1 MRNSKVIVGTGF
13 ALAVLLIAAIA
24 IIGLRYMS
32 AIYHDMQ
39 EIVTVGNVKIDLVSR
54 LMVIGRDRSLSLN
67 RMVLLSDPFE
77 IDEESQRFAA
87 YAREFIVVREKLEA
101 MGLDPA
107 ERLALE
113 NVLAEVRI
121 SSGIQNQMV
130 EILQRGSRAEAQEFL
145 LGRAINAQRIVEK
158 RFNEIIL
165 LQREQAQAGYD
176 EATRSYHVAYIF
188 MWVLGLAAGLIAA
201 VIAVLVIRQTHLAE
215 TQLRDV
221 NANLEAKVASRTHD
235 LQASN
240 ERLQHT
246 IDMLSN
252 TRSELI
258 QAGKMAALGSLV
270 AGIAHEINTPIGIGV
285 TSASSIQDQVR
296 LLRKDFD
303 HGQMKRSVLEQYMI
317 HADEAADI
325 LLRNLNRAAELVRSF
340 KMVAV
345 DQASDD
351 RRTINLRTYIDE
363 ILLSLQ
369 PNLKRTSIQ
378 VVNSCDENISI
389 NTIPGALYQIITN
402 FVINSIIHA
411 YEPDQVGF
419 IKISARVSGE
429 DIVLEYSDDGKGVP
443 DTDIEK
449 VFDPFFTTKR
459 GQGGSGLGLNIVY
472 NLVVSTL
479 KGSIAITSKPGSGT
493 TFTLRFPAVMSLT
506 D

>member
-1 MRNSKVIVGTGF
+1 MRNTKVIVGAGF

-24 IIGLRYMS
+24 IIGLRSMS
-32 AIYHDMQ
+32 AIYHDME
-39 EIVTVGNVKIDLVSR
+39 EIVTVRNVKIDLVSR

-67 RMVLLSDPFE
+67 RMVLLSDPFD
-77 IDEESQRFAA
+77 IDEESQRFSA
-87 YAREFIVVREKLEA
+87 YGRIFIEVREKLEA

-107 ERLALE
+107 ERMALE
-113 NVLAEVRI
+113 NVLAEVRLA
-121 SSGIQNQMV
+121 SGIQNQMV
-130 EILQRGSRAEAQEFL
+130 EILQRGNRADSYEFL
-145 LGRAINAQRIVEK
+145 LNKAINAQRGVEK
-158 RFNEIIL
+158 KFNEIIV
-165 LQREQAQAGYD
+165 LQKNQAQAGY
-176 EATRSYHVAYIF
+176 EQATSSYRTAYVF

-215 TQLRDV
+215 KQLRDANV
-221 NANLEAKVASRTHD
+221 NLEAKVASRTHD

-246 IDMLSN
+246 IDTLSN
-252 TRSELI
+252 TRGELM

-270 AGIAHEINTPIGIGV
+270 AGIAHEINTPIGISV
-285 TSASSIQDQVR
+285 TSASSMQDQVR

-303 HGQMKRSVLEQYMI
+303 HGQMKRSSLEQYMI
-317 HADEAADI
+317 HADEATDI
-325 LLRNLNRAAELVRSF
+325 LLRNLKRAAELIRSF

-345 DQASDD
+345 DQTSDD

-363 ILLSLQ
+363 ILISLQ

-402 FVINSIIHA
+402 FVMNSIIHA
-411 YEPDQVGF
+411 YEPTQAGF

-443 DTDIEK
+443 DTHLEK

-479 KGSIAITSKPGSGT
+479 KGTISITSQPGCGT
-493 TFTLRFPAVMSLT
+493 TFILKFPAVLPLN
-506 D
+506 